1 MTWSLRNTLIAA
13 AVAALPAVVALAGEN
28 PRVASD
34 HAAIERAVRDYV
46 DAIYDVDPSKI
57 ERSVHPDMVKRGF
70 FHGSDGRYAEH
81 FMNYEELLLL
91 AAEWNAEGQ
100 TDVTAAPR
108 EVRIL
113 DVLDQTATA
122 RLEAYW
128 GIDYMHLAR
137 FDGKWK
143 IIHVLWQ
150 AHPKEEPVHGRE
162 SER

>member
-1 MTWSLRNTLIAA
+1 MTWSTRSLLIAA
-13 AVAALPAVVALAGEN
+13 AIAALPAVAVLAGEGR
-28 PRVASD
+28 RVASD
-34 HAAIERAVRDYV
+34 RAAIESAVRDYV

-70 FHGSDGRYAEH
+70 FHGSHGQYGEH
-81 FMNYEELLLL
+81 VMNYEELLLL

-128 GIDYMHLAR
+128 GVDYMHLAR
-137 FDGKWK
+137 YEGKWK
-143 IIHVLWQ
+143 IVQVLWQ
-150 AHPKEEPVHGRE
+150 AYPKDGSSTDP
-162 SER
+162 